1 MAEKE
6 KMSQA
11 EVDRIA
17 SAIKRSNDREFED
30 MNMPIKRIYIDI
42 EFLQDFRL
50 GALIK
55 LISTDVEYQ
64 YILSQLP
71 RYSTSHGEPITSFF
85 PELGFTEEQIKA
97 YISDKKNWEGLA
109 MDSPF
114 YENVQAICVFI
125 AKYVEHNNRVG
136 YSAPIDIYIG
146 CTDLLYCIEARRKLA
161 VILLDFL
168 DMANLIFIPTSLYE
182 FEEVAIDNYDVYMV
196 ASPNKLI
203 NHEQLIKKFEKM
215 EMANKTIIGL
225 EEIDTTDE
233 EFKDAGTSIEDAF
246 DATVEF
252 CNMFVKFAFAKR
264 IILV

>member
-6 KMSQA
+6 KMTQA
-11 EVDRIA
+11 EVDRIVA
-17 SAIKRSNDREFED
+17 AIKRSNDQEFED
-30 MNMPIKRIYIDI
+30 MNQPIKRVYIDI

-71 RYSTSHGEPITSFF
+71 KYSMSHGEPITSFF
-85 PELGFTEEQIKA
+85 PDLGFTEEQIRSYVK
-97 YISDKKNWEGLA
+97 DEKNWEGLA

-114 YENVQAICVFI
+114 YENVQLICIFI
-125 AKYVEHNNRVG
+125 SKYIEHNERVG
-136 YSAPIDIYIG
+136 YNKPIDVYIG

-161 VILLDFL
+161 VVLMDFL
-168 DMANLIFIPTSLYE
+168 DMANLVFIPTSLYE
-182 FEEVAIDNYDVYMV
+182 FEEVAIDDYDVYMV

-203 NHEQLIKKFEKM
+203 NCEQLVKKFEKM

-225 EEIDTTDE
+225 EEIDTTEE

-246 DATVEF
+246 EATAEF